1 MHCKVIFS
9 DIDGT
14 LLNSNHMITP
24 LTRKAIY
31 DKQQNGSRFVIVSAR
46 GPSCIYPL
54 LKANNIQCPII
65 CYSGALILDE
75 NRNLLFQNGIEPAKA
90 QTIIRF
96 ITSKQ
101 YNTALCIYA
110 HDQWIVRDK
119 NDERVKREESIVQ
132 VPAQQ
137 GSLSDVTGSAIHKLL
152 CMSDAE
158 LTPLIETALKVQF
171 PQYSIV
177 KSSSRMLEI
186 MQHGVN
192 KAEAIKRLCA
202 LWNIDIK
209 DTVAFGDNYN
219 DAEMLT
225 AAGQGYLMANAP
237 EPLKEQLDGKVSIT
251 LDNDHDGI
259 AHILNN

>member
-1 MHCKVIFS
+1 MNCKVIFS

-24 LTRKAIY
+24 LTRKVIF
-31 DKQQNGSRFVIVSAR
+31 DKQQNGSQFVIVSAR

-54 LKANNIQCPII
+54 LKANDINCPII

-75 NRNLLFQNGIEPAKA
+75 SRNLLFQNGIEPAQA
-90 QTIIRF
+90 QAVIQF
-96 ITSKQ
+96 ITGQK

-119 NDERVKREESIVQ
+119 NDERVKLEESIVQ

-137 GSLSDVTGSAIHKLL
+137 GGLSDVTGNAIHKLL
-152 CMSDAE
+152 CMSSAAV
-158 LTPLIETALKVQF
+158 TPLIETALKAQF

-177 KSSSRMLEI
+177 KSSGRMLEI
-186 MQHGVN
+186 MQNGVN
-192 KAEAIKRLCA
+192 KAEAVKRLCA

-225 AAGQGYLMANAP
+225 AVGQGYLMANAP
-237 EPLKEQLDGKVSIT
+237 PPLKEQLKGKVTVT

-259 AHILNN
+259 AHILNS